1 VSTIK
6 VKAKRLPARNT
17 MLIRVLMAGMLV
29 LGAVA
34 LSYQPLFAK
43 GAPESF
49 ADLVE
54 KLQPAVVNISTVQ
67 TVERR
72 QNGRRR
78 LPQAPEGTPFGD
90 LWDQFRDRF
99 EEQDEEPRQARSLGS
114 GFIID
119 AEGYVVT
126 NNHVIEGADEITVIT
141 NEGTEYEAE
150 LIGRDKLS
158 DLALL
163 KIENGGKFPSVKWG
177 DSDAERVGDW
187 LLAIGN
193 PFGQQNSVSAGILS
207 ARNRQINRDAE
218 VEFIQTDAAINK
230 GNSGGP
236 LFNMEGEV
244 IGVNTAIFS
253 PTGGSVGLGF
263 SIPSNDAS
271 RLIAQIR
278 ENGRVVRGFLGVAI
292 QSLNEEYAE
301 DLGLSITE
309 GALISEVNPDG
320 PADKSGIQVQDV
332 IVSWDGDEITTSD
345 ELVRAVRRTTV
356 GKPVEVIVVR
366 DGERKTLQVI
376 TGEREETDDDDDNPR
391 DNDDEDDNDRGD
403 RELVEGMELGRITSD
418 IRRRFR
424 IEDDV
429 DGAVVLRV
437 ARRSQAARAAIRPGF
452 VILRVNQS
460 AIETPGDVAKAIEDA
475 RDRGRDRVL
484 LLVNVRGRTAH
495 VPLRLEKERDTEE

>member
-6 VKAKRLPARNT
+6 VKAKQQPSRNA
-17 MLIRVLMAGMLV
+17 LLVRALMAGMLI

-43 GAPESF
+43 GTPESF

-67 TVERR
+67 TIENRR
-72 QNGRRR
+72 GNRR

-99 EEQDEEPRQARSLGS
+99 EEQEAEPRQARSLGS

-119 AEGYVVT
+119 ANGYVVT

-141 NEGTEYEAE
+141 NEGEEYEAE
-150 LIGRDKLS
+150 LIGSDKLS

-163 KIENGGKFPSVKWG
+163 KIENSEKFPFVTWG
-177 DSDAERVGDW
+177 NSDAERVGDW

-207 ARNRQINRDAE
+207 ARNRQINNDVE
-218 VEFIQTDAAINK
+218 VEFIQTDAAINR

-271 RLIAQIR
+271 RFIAQIR

-292 QSLNEEYAE
+292 TTLNEEDAE
-301 DLGLSITE
+301 DLGLEVKE
-309 GALISEVNPDG
+309 GALISEITTDG
-320 PADKSGIQVQDV
+320 PADKSGIEIQDV
-332 IVSWDGDEITTSD
+332 IVEWDGQKIANSD

-356 GKPVEVIVVR
+356 GKAVDVVVVR
-366 DGERKTLQVI
+366 GGERQTLKVI
-376 TGEREETDDDDDNPR
+376 TGEREEPETDGDSPRDLRDDDDN
-391 DNDDEDDNDRGD
+391 NRGD

-424 IEDDV
+424 IEDDI

-437 ARRSQAARAAIRPGF
+437 ARRSQAARSQIRPGY
-452 VILRVNQS
+452 VILRVNQNE
-460 AIETPGDVAKAIEDA
+460 IETPADVAAAIEEA
-475 RDRGRDRVL
+475 RERGRERVL

-495 VPLRLEKERDTEE
+495 IPLQLETEREDD

>member
-1 VSTIK
+1 
-6 VKAKRLPARNT
+6 
-17 MLIRVLMAGMLV
+17 
-29 LGAVA
+29 
-34 LSYQPLFAK
+34 
-43 GAPESF
+43 
-49 ADLVE
+49 
-54 KLQPAVVNISTVQ
+54 
-67 TVERR
+67 
-72 QNGRRR
+72 
-78 LPQAPEGTPFGD
+78 
-90 LWDQFRDRF
+90 
-99 EEQDEEPRQARSLGS
+99 
-114 GFIID
+114 
-119 AEGYVVT
+119 
-126 NNHVIEGADEITVIT
+126 
-141 NEGTEYEAE
+141 
-150 LIGRDKLS
+150 
-158 DLALL
+158 
-163 KIENGGKFPSVKWG
+163 
-177 DSDAERVGDW
+177 
-187 LLAIGN
+187 
-193 PFGQQNSVSAGILS
+193 
-207 ARNRQINRDAE
+207 
-218 VEFIQTDAAINK
+218 
-230 GNSGGP
+230 
-236 LFNMEGEV
+236 MEGEV

>member
-1 VSTIK
+1 MSTIK
-6 VKAKRLPARNT
+6 VKAKQRPSSNA
-17 MLIRVLMAGMLV
+17 LIVRALMAGMLI

-43 GAPESF
+43 GTPESF

-67 TVERR
+67 TIERR
-72 QNGRRR
+72 RGNNRR

-99 EEQDEEPRQARSLGS
+99 EEQDAEPRQARSLGS

-119 AEGYVVT
+119 ADGYVVT

-141 NEGTEYEAE
+141 NEGDEYEAE

-163 KIENGGKFPSVKWG
+163 KIENGGKFPFVKWG
-177 DSDAERVGDW
+177 NSDAERVGDW
-187 LLAIGN
+187 LVAIGN

-207 ARNRQINRDAE
+207 ARNRQINGDAE

-236 LFNMEGEV
+236 LFNMKGEV

-271 RLIAQIR
+271 RFIAQIR

-292 QSLNEEYAE
+292 TTLSENDAE
-301 DLGLSITE
+301 DLDLDIKA
-309 GALISEVNPDG
+309 GALIGEVTVDG

-332 IVSWDGDEITTSD
+332 IIEWDGQKIATSN

-356 GKPVEVIVVR
+356 GKPVDVVVVR
-366 DGERKTLQVI
+366 NGDRKTLQVI
-376 TGEREETDDDDDNPR
+376 TGEREEPETDDDDNRGSR
-391 DNDDEDDNDRGD
+391 DDDDNDRGD
-403 RELVEGMELGRITSD
+403 RELVEGMELGRITGD

-437 ARRSQAARAAIRPGF
+437 ARRSQAARSQIRAGY
-452 VILRVNQS
+452 VILRVNQNE
-460 AIETPGDVAKAIEDA
+460 IETPGDVAAAIEDA
-475 RDRGRDRVL
+475 RERGRERVL

-495 VPLRLEKERDTEE
+495 IPLQLETERNEE